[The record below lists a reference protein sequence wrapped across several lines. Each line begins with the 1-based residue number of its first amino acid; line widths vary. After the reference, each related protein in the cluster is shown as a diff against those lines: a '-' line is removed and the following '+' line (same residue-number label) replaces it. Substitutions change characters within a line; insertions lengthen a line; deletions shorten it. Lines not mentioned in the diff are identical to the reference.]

1 MMKSPFVHLRR
12 RLWQLPGLD
21 RMIRE
26 VRLLDVRMR
35 RADEECCSLPWRS
48 SQRPG
53 CIRKVP
59 RMSTAPFKLTSLL
72 VGCWGESVGQLGGVR
87 RLRDDGSADR

>member
-1 MMKSPFVHLRR
+1 
-12 RLWQLPGLD
+12 
-21 RMIRE
+21 MIRE
-26 VRLLDVRMR
+26 VRLLDVRMK
-35 RADEECCSLPWRS
+35 RADEEVLCGSLPWSS

-53 CIRKVP
+53 SIRKVP